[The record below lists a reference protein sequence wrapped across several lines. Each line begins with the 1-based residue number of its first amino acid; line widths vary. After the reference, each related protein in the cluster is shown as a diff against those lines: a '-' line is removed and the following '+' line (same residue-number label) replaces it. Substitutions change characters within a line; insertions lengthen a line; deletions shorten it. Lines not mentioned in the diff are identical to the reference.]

1 LRSCSGEQLIST
13 VPNSISCCKSVA
25 IRLQP
30 SGFSSACRFTRLTV
44 RGLIVNISVYGTL
57 VATSLVLL
65 LGERLVERIAV
76 LRSYSIPAPVVGG
89 LLVSI
94 GVLIVRT
101 TSHVEV
107 RFDTVLQ
114 YPLML
119 AFFST
124 IGLSADLA
132 SLKSGGLA
140 LVKFVAVV
148 SGLLILQNLL
158 GILLT
163 FALGV
168 DPLFGLLSGSIT
180 LAGGH
185 GTGAAWSRIFIE
197 HHGLQSALTIAI
209 GCATFGLV
217 MGGVLGGP
225 VARLLMRRVRTTEPA
240 QEGDQPTQ
248 AVVFEEPKAEQPT
261 TPGAF
266 IATLAMISVCLVAGE
281 FVYGLLAGTS
291 FELPPFV
298 CVLFVGVFLNNVLAL
313 AGIRPAQ
320 HAIALLGNVSLALF
334 LGMAL
339 MTLDLWGLA
348 ALALPVIVILAA
360 QTVLMIAYA
369 VFVTFPVMGRDYD
382 AVVLSA
388 AHCGIGLGATPTAIA
403 NMQAVTTRFGHSHV
417 AFLIV
422 PMTGAFFIDIV
433 NALVIKGFLMLPIFN

>member
-1 LRSCSGEQLIST
+1 
-13 VPNSISCCKSVA
+13 
-25 IRLQP
+25 
-30 SGFSSACRFTRLTV
+30 
-44 RGLIVNISVYGTL
+44 
-57 VATSLVLL
+57 
-65 LGERLVERIAV
+65 
-76 LRSYSIPAPVVGG
+76 
-89 LLVSI
+89 
-94 GVLIVRT
+94 
-101 TSHVEV
+101 
-107 RFDTVLQ
+107 
-114 YPLML
+114 
-119 AFFST
+119 
-124 IGLSADLA
+124 
-132 SLKSGGLA
+132 
-140 LVKFVAVV
+140 
-148 SGLLILQNLL
+148 
-158 GILLT
+158 
-163 FALGV
+163 
-168 DPLFGLLSGSIT
+168 
-180 LAGGH
+180 
-185 GTGAAWSRIFIE
+185 
-197 HHGLQSALTIAI
+197 
-209 GCATFGLV
+209 